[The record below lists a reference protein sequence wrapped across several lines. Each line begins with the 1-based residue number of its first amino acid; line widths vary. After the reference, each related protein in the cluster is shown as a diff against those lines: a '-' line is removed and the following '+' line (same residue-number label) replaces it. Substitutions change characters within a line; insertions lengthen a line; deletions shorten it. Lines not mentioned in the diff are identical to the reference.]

1 MERRTTRRQ
10 PVKIQAVLSTLHEE
24 MGETRKG
31 PPVHVV
37 VEEISGRGARVRLP
51 QPLRPGTLVQLE
63 TSEDL
68 LLGEIIH
75 CRGEQDGFAAGMEV
89 DCVLHS
95 ASGVRALMRA
105 LLEEGGGPSGG
116 DAAQAHVERHD
127 EHSRQCRQQNPA

>member
-31 PPVHVV
+31 PPVQVV

-51 QPLRPGTLVQLE
+51 LPLRPGTLVQLE
-63 TSEDL
+63 TPEDL

-75 CRGEQDGFAAGMEV
+75 CRVEQEGFAAGMEI

-95 ASGVRALMRA
+95 AAGVRALMQA
-105 LLEEGGGPSGG
+105 LLEEGAGSSRG
-116 DAAQAHVERHD
+116 DAAQAHIERHD
-127 EHSRQCRQQNPA
+127 QHCRQCRQQNPA